1 MGNSELI
8 PGQLLRGTEFCHGEI
23 VLGGPGENPGGR
35 RLQS

>member
-8 PGQLLRGTEFCHGEI
+8 PGKLLRGMEFCHRAI
-23 VLGGPGENPGGR
+23 VLGGPGENLGGR